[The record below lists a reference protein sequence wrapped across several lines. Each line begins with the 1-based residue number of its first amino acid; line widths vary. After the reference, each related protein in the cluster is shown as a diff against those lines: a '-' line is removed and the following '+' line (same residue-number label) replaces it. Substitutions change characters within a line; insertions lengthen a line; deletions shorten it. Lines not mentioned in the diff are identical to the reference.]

1 MTGVPANCPMTRD
14 TASTA
19 DPGASDESAAQ
30 TRFSRPPSTKKVESQ
45 TRSFGDDTMA
55 AMDLFPDVGGLLGHP
70 GRLNCSARLHMVR

>member
-1 MTGVPANCPMTRD
+1 MTRN

-19 DPGASDESAAQ
+19 DPGTSDESASQ

-55 AMDLFPDVGGLLGHP
+55 AMGLFPDVGGLLGHP
-70 GRLNCSARLHMVR
+70 RRLNCSARLHMVR